1 MEKTQVMLYNNPIDL
16 VIGEKRQEF
25 ATLRD
30 FYLKVLQLLYRAFP
44 KGYIDYKVFLYDNT
58 MLRGA
63 PLSECCKMIERS
75 WEESEDFCINVHW
88 TFGVQTREKLTVL
101 VRKMSRFASGT
112 NYFVLAEFDAAWR
125 DFYQSIIKE

>member
-1 MEKTQVMLYNNPIDL
+1 MLFNNPIEL
-16 VIGEKRQEF
+16 VVGEQVLEF

-30 FYLKVLQLLYRAFP
+30 FYLKVFQLLHKAFP
-44 KGYIDYKVFLYDNT
+44 KGNIDYKVFLYDNT
-58 MLRGA
+58 MLRGS

-75 WEESEDFCINVHW
+75 WEESKDFCINVHW
-88 TFGVQTREKLTVL
+88 TYGVQTREKLTVL

-125 DFYQSIIKE
+125 DFHQSLIKE